1 MGSSRM
7 NRLLLILFVTVTMAV
22 LASSVVGKG
31 KGVRTGG
38 EQRYAGKQVRKLN
51 SEKTGRNVRPVKEG
65 RKTGNVKKTITTGK
79 EGRKAGYGKK
89 TLPRKQERNAV
100 NEKKI
105 GVRKSSSQEAA
116 RQDTSCVT
124 STACIG
130 NATNYYNKILIKKVY
145 NFKIQRERIKAFSKQ
160 SSGKNSK
167 NEIFILLINRIREVG
182 GGNSSNLTCNEENN
196 DGATNLETL
205 STTLSECET
214 KIYEA
219 CDSSQS
225 GPNANSTY
233 IDECNDLVDAF
244 TDMTDTATKAKGAAA
259 CVLWEAD
266 DLKEKADAIKTCTA
280 ATVAFNKQTTKAKQ
294 KCTKAFSACKTAE
307 DSVTAAV
314 SACSPSNT
322 VTKVTAAIKQGYQ
335 NIASI
340 GDLKTKVDALITDS
354 SITVNSTNSTSNR
367 HRRQAS
373 SSTAAATTTTAAPTT
388 TTAAGTTTA
397 GSACSTFID
406 AVATAKL
413 NAAPLLTGTQTL
425 IDETN
430 SLSVASCTVSEQSAL
445 ATESVSITSAVTN
458 VETIISVKQTD
469 IDTQTGTTIEAS
481 ELSITTIAATTVT
494 AGTGITVTTA
504 PATTLSG
511 TMAAV
516 TTASG
521 STVTGTTATGTTATG
536 TTGTTGTGT
545 TATGTTATGTTAT
558 GTTATG
564 TTATGTTGT
573 GTTGTETTGTG

>member
-1 MGSSRM
+1 MGRSLLVSESSFSSSRM
-7 NRLLLILFVTVTMAV
+7 NRLLLILFVTITMAA

-51 SEKTGRNVRPVKEG
+51 SKKTGRNVRPVKEG

-145 NFKIQRERIKAFSKQ
+145 NFKIQRERIKTFSKQ
-160 SSGKNSK
+160 SSGKNIK
-167 NEIFILLINRIREVG
+167 NGIFILLINRIREVG
-182 GGNSSNLTCNEENN
+182 GGNSSNLTCNGENN

-266 DLKEKADAIKTCTA
+266 DLKKKADAIKTCTA

-373 SSTAAATTTTAAPTT
+373 SSTAAATTTTA
-388 TTAAGTTTA
+388 

-406 AVATAKL
+406 AVATAIAKL
-413 NAAPLLTGTQTL
+413 NAAPLLSGTQTL
-425 IDETN
+425 IEETN

-445 ATESVSITSAVTN
+445 ATESVSITSSVTN

-494 AGTGITVTTA
+494 AGTGTTVTTA
-504 PATTLSG
+504 QETTLSG
-511 TMAAV
+511 TTAAE
-516 TTASG
+516 TP
-521 STVTGTTATGTTATG
+521 ATGTTATE
-536 TTGTTGTGT
+536 TTGTGT

-564 TTATGTTGT
+564 TTATGTTAT
-573 GTTGTETTGTG
+573 GTTATGTTATGTT

>member
-1 MGSSRM
+1 MGRSLLVSESSFSSSRM
-7 NRLLLILFVTVTMAV
+7 NRLLLILFVTITMAA

-145 NFKIQRERIKAFSKQ
+145 NFKIQRERIKTFSKQ

-167 NEIFILLINRIREVG
+167 NGIFILLINRIREVG
-182 GGNSSNLTCNEENN
+182 GGNSSNLTCNGENN

-280 ATVAFNKQTTKAKQ
+280 ATVAFN
-294 KCTKAFSACKTAE
+294 TAE

-388 TTAAGTTTA
+388 TT
-397 GSACSTFID
+397 FID
-406 AVATAKL
+406 AVATAIAKL
-413 NAAPLLTGTQTL
+413 NAAPLLSGTQTL
-425 IDETN
+425 IEETN

-445 ATESVSITSAVTN
+445 ATESVSITSSVTN
-458 VETIISVKQTD
+458 VETI
-469 IDTQTGTTIEAS
+469 
-481 ELSITTIAATTVT
+481 
-494 AGTGITVTTA
+494 
-504 PATTLSG
+504 
-511 TMAAV
+511 
-516 TTASG
+516 
-521 STVTGTTATGTTATG
+521 
-536 TTGTTGTGT
+536 
-545 TATGTTATGTTAT
+545 
-558 GTTATG
+558 
-564 TTATGTTGT
+564 
-573 GTTGTETTGTG
+573 

>member
-7 NRLLLILFVTVTMAV
+7 NRLLLILFVTVTMAA

-145 NFKIQRERIKAFSKQ
+145 NFKIQRERIKTFSKQ

-182 GGNSSNLTCNEENN
+182 GGNSSNLTCNGENN

-266 DLKEKADAIKTCTA
+266 DLKTCTS

-406 AVATAKL
+406 AVATAIAKL
-413 NAAPLLTGTQTL
+413 NAAPLLSGTQTL
-425 IDETN
+425 IEETN

-445 ATESVSITSAVTN
+445 ATESVSITSSVTN

-481 ELSITTIAATTVT
+481 ELSITTIAATT
-494 AGTGITVTTA
+494 A
-504 PATTLSG
+504 
-511 TMAAV
+511 
-516 TTASG
+516 
-521 STVTGTTATGTTATG
+521 TGTSATGTTA
-536 TTGTTGTGT
+536 TGTTGTGT
-545 TATGTTATGTTAT
+545 TATGTTATGTTA
-558 GTTATG
+558 
-564 TTATGTTGT
+564 
-573 GTTGTETTGTG
+573 

>member
-1 MGSSRM
+1 MGRSLLVSESSFSSSRM
-7 NRLLLILFVTVTMAV
+7 NRLLLILFVTITMAA

-79 EGRKAGYGKK
+79 
-89 TLPRKQERNAV
+89 QERNAG

-116 RQDTSCVT
+116 RQDTSCLT

-145 NFKIQRERIKAFSKQ
+145 NFKIQRERIKTFSKQ

-182 GGNSSNLTCNEENN
+182 GGNSSNLTCNGENN

-244 TDMTDTATKAKGAAA
+244 TDMTDPATKAKGAAA

-373 SSTAAATTTTAAPTT
+373 SSTAAATTTTAAPTWA
-388 TTAAGTTTA
+388 TAAGTTTA

-406 AVATAKL
+406 AVATAIAKL
-413 NAAPLLTGTQTL
+413 NAAPLLSGTQTL

-445 ATESVSITSAVTN
+445 ATESVSITSSVTN
-458 VETIISVKQTD
+458 VETIIYVKQTD
-469 IDTQTGTTIEAS
+469 IDTQTGTTI
-481 ELSITTIAATTVT
+481 AATTVT
-494 AGTGITVTTA
+494 AGTGTTVK
-504 PATTLSG
+504 
-511 TMAAV
+511 
-516 TTASG
+516 
-521 STVTGTTATGTTATG
+521 
-536 TTGTTGTGT
+536 
-545 TATGTTATGTTAT
+545 
-558 GTTATG
+558 
-564 TTATGTTGT
+564 
-573 GTTGTETTGTG
+573 

>member
-1 MGSSRM
+1 MGLVSESSFSSSRM
-7 NRLLLILFVTVTMAV
+7 NRLLLILFVNVTMAA

-51 SEKTGRNVRPVKEG
+51 SEKEG

-105 GVRKSSSQEAA
+105 GIRKSSSQEAA

-145 NFKIQRERIKAFSKQ
+145 NFKIQRERIKTFSKQ

-182 GGNSSNLTCNEENN
+182 GGNSSNLTCNGENN

-233 IDECNDLVDAF
+233 IDKCNDLVDAF

-259 CVLWEAD
+259 CNLWEAD

-373 SSTAAATTTTAAPTT
+373 SSTAAATTTTAAPTWA
-388 TTAAGTTTA
+388 TAAGTTTA

-406 AVATAKL
+406 AVATAIAKL
-413 NAAPLLTGTQTL
+413 NAAPLLSGTQTL

-445 ATESVSITSAVTN
+445 ATESVSITSSVTN
-458 VETIISVKQTD
+458 VETIIYVKQTD
-469 IDTQTGTTIEAS
+469 IDTQTGTTI
-481 ELSITTIAATTVT
+481 AATTVT
-494 AGTGITVTTA
+494 AGTGTTVK
-504 PATTLSG
+504 
-511 TMAAV
+511 
-516 TTASG
+516 
-521 STVTGTTATGTTATG
+521 
-536 TTGTTGTGT
+536 
-545 TATGTTATGTTAT
+545 
-558 GTTATG
+558 
-564 TTATGTTGT
+564 
-573 GTTGTETTGTG
+573 

>member
-1 MGSSRM
+1 MGRSLLVSESSFSSSRM
-7 NRLLLILFVTVTMAV
+7 NRLLLILFVTITMAA

-65 RKTGNVKKTITTGK
+65 RKTGNV
-79 EGRKAGYGKK
+79 KK

-145 NFKIQRERIKAFSKQ
+145 NFKIQRERIKTFSKQ

-182 GGNSSNLTCNEENN
+182 GGNSSNLTCNGENN

-406 AVATAKL
+406 AVATAIAKL
-413 NAAPLLTGTQTL
+413 NAAPLLSGTQTL

-469 IDTQTGTTIEAS
+469 IDTQTGTIIEAS

-494 AGTGITVTTA
+494 AGTGT
-504 PATTLSG
+504 
-511 TMAAV
+511 AV

-521 STVTGTTATGTTATG
+521 STATGTTATGTTATG
-536 TTGTTGTGT
+536 TTPTGTTATGTTGTGTTGTGT
-545 TATGTTATGTTAT
+545 TATGTTATGTP
-558 GTTATG
+558 
-564 TTATGTTGT
+564 
-573 GTTGTETTGTG
+573 